1 MSQYDPLRQ
10 FCTVRQLE
18 YLDALDQHGSV
29 RKAATA
35 LGINA
40 RNLFEAIATIRR
52 KAAMQGHSP
61 AHDMTRTVPEP
72 YVVRG
77 VSTYYNKD
85 GKPAGQWVKS
95 SLDDDKRMAA
105 IRAAVEAMAD
115 DVPRVEPTALP
126 VFSAPHLMNLYVLTD
141 SHVGMLAWH
150 KEGGA
155 DWDLRIAE
163 QTLSGCFAHLIESS
177 PKADSCLIAQLGD
190 FLHYDGM
197 TPVTPTSGHVLDAD
211 GRFAKVVQV
220 AVRTLRRVVDMALHR
235 HKTVHVLMAEG
246 NHDIASSVWLRAL
259 FRAMYETEPRV
270 IVIDSELPYYV
281 HRHGRTMLG
290 LHHGH
295 LKKLDDLPIL
305 FASQFPEVWGATTKR
320 YGHVG
325 HWHHR
330 RELEAGGI
338 VMTQH
343 PTLAARDAYAA
354 RGGWI
359 AERQISSTTYHTEF
373 GQVGKITVT
382 PEMVGL

>member
-1 MSQYDPLRQ
+1 MSEYDGLRQ
-10 FCTVRQLE
+10 YCTVRQLE
-18 YLDALDQHGSV
+18 IIEAIEREGSI
-29 RKAATA
+29 RKAART
-35 LGINA
+35 LGISH
-40 RNLFEAIATIRR
+40 RNVFGTLEAIRK

-72 YVVRG
+72 YVVKG
-77 VSTYYNKD
+77 VSTYYGKD
-85 GKPAGQWVKS
+85 GKPSGQWVKS
-95 SLDDDKRMAA
+95 TLDEDKRMAA
-105 IRAAVEAMAD
+105 IRAAIEAMAG
-115 DVPRVEPTALP
+115 DVTRIPPTAAP
-126 VFSAPHLMNLYVLTD
+126 VLSAPQLLNLYVLTD
-141 SHVGMLAWH
+141 CHVGMLAWH
-150 KEGGA
+150 REGGA

-163 QTLSGCFAHLIESS
+163 QTLSGCFAHLIDSS

-220 AVRTLRRVVDMALHR
+220 AVRTLRRVVDMALQR

-246 NHDIASSVWLRAL
+246 NHDLASSVWLRAL

-281 HRHGRTMLG
+281 HQHGKTMLA

-295 LKKLDDLPIL
+295 LKKPDDLPML
-305 FASQFPEVWGATTKR
+305 FAAQFPAVWGATTKR
-320 YGHVG
+320 YGHTG
-325 HWHHR
+325 HAHHK
-330 RELEAGGI
+330 REIESKGVL
-338 VMTQH
+338 MTQH
-343 PTLAARDAYAA
+343 PTLAARDAYAS

-359 AERQISSTTYHTEF
+359 SERDITSITYHAEF
-373 GQVGKITVT
+373 GQVGRVTVT